1 LNKYEKELNKENIHI
16 ISGVDEAGRGPLV
29 GPVVAAAVVL
39 PPYYE
44 NDLINDSKKLS
55 IKKRKEI
62 YEIIKKDALSIGIG
76 IASAKEIDEI
86 NILGA
91 TKKAMLDAIE
101 DLEMVPE
108 HILIDAVKLE
118 TNIPNTSII
127 KGDAKSISIAA
138 ASIVAKVTRDE
149 FMDRLHE
156 MYPEYGFI
164 NHKGYPTKMHLDNI
178 KKYGLL
184 DNYRF
189 TFKPV
194 QNLISGD
201 EDFETK
207 IRKANI

>member
-1 LNKYEKELNKENIHI
+1 MNKYEKELNKENIHI

-62 YEIIKKDALSIGIG
+62 YEIIEKDALSIGIG

>member
-1 LNKYEKELNKENIHI
+1 MNKYEKELNKENIHI

-178 KKYGLL
+178 KNMVY
-184 DNYRF
+184 
-189 TFKPV
+189 
-194 QNLISGD
+194 
-201 EDFETK
+201 
-207 IRKANI
+207 

>member
-1 LNKYEKELNKENIHI
+1 MNKYEKELNNQNIHI
-16 ISGVDEAGRGPLV
+16 ICGVDEAGRGPLV

-86 NILGA
+86 NILDA

>member
-1 LNKYEKELNKENIHI
+1 
-16 ISGVDEAGRGPLV
+16 
-29 GPVVAAAVVL
+29 
-39 PPYYE
+39 
-44 NDLINDSKKLS
+44 
-55 IKKRKEI
+55 
-62 YEIIKKDALSIGIG
+62 
-76 IASAKEIDEI
+76 
-86 NILGA
+86 
-91 TKKAMLDAIE
+91 MLDAIE